1 MDFRNMVFASL
12 FAALMCVGGYIHIP
26 IGPVPIVLTNFFV
39 VLSGLLL
46 GATWGALSVVIYL
59 VLGAMGLPVFAGGK
73 GGLAHIVGPT
83 GGYLIGFVIAS
94 WIAGLVSSVAH
105 VTKPFLKYVVSAVL
119 GMLVVYVPGLLWL
132 HVVTEMSWIKTLMVG
147 CVPFL
152 FGDLVKAV
160 FSAVVAVELR
170 PVIVSKGVVNI

>member
-1 MDFRNMVFASL
+1 MVFASL

-46 GATWGALSVVIYL
+46 GAGWGALSVVIYL

-73 GGLAHIVGPT
+73 GGLAHIIGPT
-83 GGYLIGFVIAS
+83 GGYLIGFVAAAWVTGVLSNVDI
-94 WIAGLVSSVAH
+94 GL
-105 VTKPFLKYVVSAVL
+105 KPFLKYAVSAVL
-119 GMLVVYVPGLLWL
+119 GMLIIYVPGVLWL
-132 HVVTEMSWIKTLMVG
+132 HAVTGMNWVKTLTVG

-160 FSAVVAVELR
+160 FSAVVAVELK
-170 PVIVSKGVVNI
+170 PMIISKGTVNI